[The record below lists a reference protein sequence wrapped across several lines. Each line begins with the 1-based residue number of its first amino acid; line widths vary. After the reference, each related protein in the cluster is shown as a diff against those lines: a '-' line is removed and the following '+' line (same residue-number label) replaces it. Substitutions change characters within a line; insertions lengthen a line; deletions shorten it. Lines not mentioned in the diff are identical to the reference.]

1 MKFTY
6 AQHSVEKPCVLKTR
20 CLGVVHT
27 TASGV
32 TLPCQELVNG
42 ELKVAFDMADYH
54 GGVIPGTYE
63 YKYQVYVDGDE
74 SGGKCHNSDENAA
87 DKLPPHRDF
96 SFELELKDPC
106 SDAVNIQPRSRLGDI
121 EYTVGDD
128 MQRVS
133 TSNLFTITPSIC
145 GYE

>member
-6 AQHSVEKPCVLKTR
+6 APYRAAKPCVLKTK
-20 CLGVVHT
+20 CVEVVHT

-42 ELKVAFDMADYH
+42 ELKVAFDMTDYH
-54 GGVIPGTYE
+54 GGVAPGTYE

-74 SGGKCHNSDENAA
+74 SGVQCDE
-87 DKLPPHRDF
+87 DTPDRKPLTPRRDF
-96 SFELELKDPC
+96 SFVLELKDPC
-106 SDAVNIQPRSRLGDI
+106 SDAVSIQERDRLRDI
-121 EYTVGDD
+121 EYTVTGD

-133 TSNLFTITPSIC
+133 TSNLFTITPPIC
-145 GYE
+145 QYE